1 MWTVM
6 GVFSTTDT
14 GSTELVVCGFST
26 AKFATVL
33 HWVERFVNS

>member
-1 MWTVM
+1 M

-33 HWVERFVNS
+33 H